1 MVKNPPVKQE
11 TQIQSLGQ
19 EDPPGEG
26 NGNLVQ
32 YSCLRNSMN
41 RRSLEG
47 YSPWGCK
54 ESDTT

>member
-32 YSCLRNSMN
+32 YSRLRNSMN

-54 ESDTT
+54 ESDAT